1 MVTSNIKLT
10 NLKLSQVKSKFTKL
24 VYNFIKNEVH
34 CSIDNNY
41 IINKAH
47 TAKNYAY
54 QKSLL
59 RL

>member
-41 IINKAH
+41 IINNAH
-47 TAKNYAY
+47 TAKN
-54 QKSLL
+54 
-59 RL
+59 